1 MKHTILSKHYMKI
14 KLRLIV
20 ILAIGFSTLATAQS
34 RDKYNMWFQYLL
46 SAKLTDKSTLTALS
60 QYRSFDLA
68 YDTRLF
74 LVSAYVDYEIAN
86 DVKPAAGF
94 MFLILDSYK
103 SDNSKKERYEKRP
116 FQQVSLGGNIGRTS
130 VSHRFRVEERFIS
143 NPDEFVVRLRYLI
156 SLRIPFNKAGEKEK
170 FYGILKNEIRMNVVK
185 EDPFDSNRL
194 TAGIGIKTGKNSAI
208 EIAFINQL
216 ETGSTSNYG
225 FIGYRNSFDWRK
237 KNKN

>member
-1 MKHTILSKHYMKI
+1 MKI
-14 KLRLIV
+14 KFTLII
-20 ILAIGFSTLATAQS
+20 ILLLTMICQASAQS
-34 RDKYNMWFQYLL
+34 RDKYNMWFQYLM

-74 LVSAYVDYEIAN
+74 LVSAYLDYEVAN

-94 MFLILDSYK
+94 MFLVLDSYK

-116 FQQVSLGGNIGRTS
+116 FQQVTLGGNIGRTS

-143 NPDEFVVRLRYLI
+143 NPDEFIVRLRYLI
-156 SLRIPFNKAGEKEK
+156 SLRIPFNRAGEKEK
-170 FYGILKNEIRMNVVK
+170 LYGILKNELRMNVVK

-194 TAGIGIKTGKNSAI
+194 TAGLGIKVGKNSAI
-208 EIAFINQL
+208 EVAFINQL
-216 ETGSTSNYG
+216 ETKSTSNYAY
-225 FIGYRNSFDWRK
+225 IGYRNSFDWRK
-237 KNKN
+237 KNKNK

>member
-1 MKHTILSKHYMKI
+1 MKI
-14 KLRLIV
+14 KFTLSI
-20 ILAIGFSTLATAQS
+20 ILLLAMICQTHAQS
-34 RDKYNMWFQYLL
+34 RDNYNMWFQYLM

-74 LVSAYVDYEIAN
+74 LVSAYLDYEVAN

-94 MFLILDSYK
+94 MFLVLDSYK

-116 FQQVSLGGNIGRTS
+116 FQQVTLGGNIGRTS

-143 NPDEFVVRLRYLI
+143 NPNDFIVRLRYLI
-156 SLRIPFNKAGEKEK
+156 SLRIPFNRAGEKEK
-170 FYGILKNEIRMNVVK
+170 FYGILKNELRMNVVK

-194 TAGIGIKTGKNSAI
+194 TAGLGIKVGKNSAI
-208 EIAFINQL
+208 EVAFINQL

-225 FIGYRNSFDWRK
+225 YIGYRNSFDWRK
-237 KNKN
+237 KNKNK

>member
-1 MKHTILSKHYMKI
+1 MKI
-14 KLRLIV
+14 KFKLIV
-20 ILAIGFSTLATAQS
+20 ILLLAMSWQIDAQS
-34 RDKYNMWFQYLL
+34 RDKYNMWFQYLM

-74 LVSAYVDYEIAN
+74 LVSAYVDYEVAN
-86 DVKPAAGF
+86 EVKPAAGF
-94 MFLILDSYK
+94 MFLVLDSYK

-116 FQQVSLGGNIGRTS
+116 FQQVTLGGNIGRTS

-143 NPDEFVVRLRYLI
+143 NPDEFIVRLRYLI

-170 FYGILKNEIRMNVVK
+170 LYGILKNELRMNVVK

-194 TAGIGIKTGKNSAI
+194 TAGLGIKVGKNSAV
-208 EIAFINQL
+208 EVAFINQL
-216 ETGSTSNYG
+216 ETGSTSNYAY
-225 FIGYRNSFDWRK
+225 IGYRNSFDWRK
-237 KNKN
+237 KNKNK